1 MNMFDKVF
9 ANMKNKI
16 GNDQHNSAT
25 QEEHAGHSKRKY
37 TRRICD
43 TCASTVNGQDFPV
56 VDWSLGGMQVSG
68 DVRTFSLDDNVDIML
83 KFKLSDTVVNIPHKA
98 RIVRKSHEKLGLQFT
113 PLTKAVR
120 DDLQNVVDDYVKSR
134 VG

>member
-1 MNMFDKVF
+1 MNMFDKIF
-9 ANMKNKI
+9 TGMKNTV
-16 GNDQHNSAT
+16 GNDLHSSKT
-25 QEEHAGHSKRKY
+25 LEEHEGYSKRKY

-43 TCASTVNGQDFPV
+43 TCASTVNGQSFPI

-68 DVRTFSLDDNVDIML
+68 DVRTFSLDDEVDITL
-83 KFKLSDTVVNIPHKA
+83 KFKLSDDVLNIPHKA
-98 RIVRKSHEKLGLQFT
+98 KIVRKSNEKLGLQFT
-113 PLTKAVR
+113 PLTKSVR